1 MPQQQTPKTV
11 NRMTMKHLTA
21 GALALVSLAALA
33 AQDTT
38 AAKGPSLKVGDPAP
52 KLQTGKWIQG
62 QPVKAFEKGKAYLIE
77 FWATWCGPCRVSIPH
92 LNDIHTKYK
101 DKGLIVI
108 GQNCWER
115 DESRVKPFVEK
126 MGDKMTY
133 RVVLDDK
140 RDSEDG
146 KMAETWMA
154 AAGQDGIP
162 SAFLVNKQGVIAWIG
177 HPMELKDSVI
187 EAVLDGSFDVKKAA
201 ADYEQR
207 RKNEAALRT
216 VWRALGQAVAKEDWA
231 EAEAKLTEA
240 EKLVPEDERDRIE
253 LIRFS
258 LTVRKG
264 DFPAAYKLA
273 RRLSDTHK
281 DDAQLQNQLAWQILT
296 DRNIKDK
303 DRDLALAQTI
313 AERANEASKGKDP
326 SVLDTLARAY
336 FMAGKKD
343 KAIELQTQ
351 AVKLAEGDMKE
362 SLQSILDSYKKGEL
376 PEVD

>member
-1 MPQQQTPKTV
+1 
-11 NRMTMKHLTA
+11 MKLKQLAA
-21 GALALVSLAALA
+21 GALALVSVAAWA
-33 AQDTT
+33 AQQTP
-38 AAKGPSLKVGDPAP
+38 AAKPPSLKVGDPAP
-52 KLQTGKWIQG
+52 KLQTGQWIQG
-62 QPVKAFEKGKAYLIE
+62 QPVKSLEKGKAYLIE

-92 LNDIHTKYK
+92 VNQMHTKYK
-101 DKGLIVI
+101 DKGLVVI

-126 MGDKMTY
+126 MGDQMTY
-133 RVVLDDK
+133 RVALDDK

-162 SAFLVNKQGVIAWIG
+162 SAFLVDKNGLIAWIG
-177 HPMELKDSVI
+177 HPMELKESVI

-207 RKNEAALRT
+207 RKNEAALRV
-216 VWRALGQAVAKEDWA
+216 VWRALSLAVAKKDWA

-240 EKLVPEDERDRIE
+240 EKLVPEDQRDRID

-264 DFPAAYKLA
+264 DVPAAYKLA
-273 RRLSDTHK
+273 RRISDTHK
-281 DDAQLQNQLAWQILT
+281 TDAQLQNQLAWAILT

-303 DRDLALAQTI
+303 ERDLALAHTI

-336 FMAGKKD
+336 FMMGKKD

-351 AVKLAEGDMKE
+351 AVKLAEGEMKE

-376 PEVD
+376 PELE